1 MAVADGFTGNTVLKL
16 YEGTALAMMGMVKD
30 IFKKSLKNK
39 LAAGMIYGD
48 LQGLKKTMDYN
59 SYGGAPLIGASRP
72 VFKMHGNAKAYA
84 VQSALKLVRD
94 CTESGYV
101 EAIGAALG
109 K

>member
-1 MAVADGFTGNTVLKL
+1 
-16 YEGTALAMMGMVKD
+16 
-30 IFKKSLKNK
+30 
-39 LAAGMIYGD
+39 
-48 LQGLKKTMDYN
+48 MDYN